1 MALIKDIALAN
12 GVTVKYHR
20 VVRIEGFPGV
30 QTNVEVASYC
40 SADGRAAEKA
50 AREAPSL
57 DAPAPYISTS
67 YFHCDYVDGMTVGAA
82 YAYLLSQPEFAGA
95 ASDEGVGAGAQ

>member
-1 MALIKDIALAN
+1 MALIKDITLGN

-30 QTNVEVASYC
+30 QTNIEVASYC
-40 SADGRAAEKA
+40 SADGRDNEKA

-67 YFHCDYVDGMTVGAA
+67 YFNCDYVDGMTVGAA
-82 YAYLLSQPEFAGA
+82 YAYLLSLPEFSGA
-95 ASDEGVGAGAQ
+95 VSDEGEA